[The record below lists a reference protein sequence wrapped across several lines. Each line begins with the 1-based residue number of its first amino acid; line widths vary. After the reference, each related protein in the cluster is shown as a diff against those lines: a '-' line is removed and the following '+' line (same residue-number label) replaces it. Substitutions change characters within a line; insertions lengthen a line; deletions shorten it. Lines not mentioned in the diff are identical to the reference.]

1 MSDTLIDV
9 RMSDDRADIVSLFAE
24 FDRHDAWALGAL
36 TDDDPNAWCAS
47 AYELLARVEELPN
60 TPDYLAIRA
69 RAIGSGSDNTADL
82 ANLNLT
88 ELAAHSEGTVGRLVR
103 QVLACVGGPNTR
115 AVPMIEANRAGWDV
129 ALADYQAKRA
139 QSDAP
144 LCDADNADAALE
156 AWCAAQDHLIVKV
169 PAPDIGA
176 VLAKADFAAERCE
189 GFGYLD
195 DLWDGVRVDLRR
207 LSEEAAA

>member
-1 MSDTLIDV
+1 MRNTLIDV
-9 RMSDDRADIVSLFAE
+9 PMSDDRADIVSLFAE
-24 FDRHDAWALGAL
+24 FDRHDAWALSAP
-36 TDDDPNAWCAS
+36 TDDDLNAWCES
-47 AYELLARVEELPN
+47 AYDLLARVEELPN

-82 ANLNLT
+82 ANLNLR

-103 QVLACVGGPNTR
+103 QVIACLAQTDARP
-115 AVPMIEANRAGWDV
+115 APNRAEWNL

-139 QSDAP
+139 QSDSTP
-144 LCDADNADAALE
+144 CDADNADAALE

-176 VLAKADFAAERCE
+176 VLAKADFAAERCAD
-189 GFGYLD
+189 FGYIG
-195 DLWDGVRVDLRR
+195 DLWDGMRADLRR
-207 LSEEAAA
+207 LAGEMSA

>member
-1 MSDTLIDV
+1 MSNTLIDV

-24 FDRHDAWALGAL
+24 FDRHDAWALGAP
-36 TDDDPNAWCAS
+36 TDDDLNAWCAS

-82 ANLNLT
+82 ANLNLR

-103 QVLACVGGPNTR
+103 QVIACLGQTDVRPTPIRAPNR
-115 AVPMIEANRAGWDV
+115 AVWDA
-129 ALADYQAKRA
+129 ALSDYQAKRA
-139 QSDAP
+139 QSDATP
-144 LCDADNADAALE
+144 CDADNADAALE

-169 PAPDIGA
+169 PAPDIRA

-189 GFGYLD
+189 GFGYID
-195 DLWDGVRVDLRR
+195 DLWDGVRADLRR